1 MALLTAEQAKSADKF
16 LNALKGI
23 HNWQD
28 LDIDV
33 AAQRIQRYV
42 ISLDRFCK

>member
-1 MALLTAEQAKSADKF
+1 MALLTAEQAESADKF
-16 LNALKGI
+16 LNALKRI
-23 HNWQD
+23 NNWED

-33 AAQRIQRYV
+33 AAQRVQQYV